1 MNTLFLNF
9 STFLNRTRF
18 NNYVRKYDV
27 NRYVKHFTYWN
38 QIEKSPS

>member
-1 MNTLFLNF
+1 M
-9 STFLNRTRF
+9 NRTRF

-38 QIEKSPS
+38 QIERGCPKRVPSNFFLFL

>member
-1 MNTLFLNF
+1 M
-9 STFLNRTRF
+9 NRTRF

-38 QIEKSPS
+38 PIEKSPS